1 MGNVRTLP
9 HPGGWNPQAS
19 RTPEERGWWKRLAIT
34 ALCLAASACGS
45 RESEA
50 GSNPSFSLALLDS
63 VTLEE
68 SDTAYLG
75 APLHVSAGRDGSLFV
90 SDGLRSQVLQFSR
103 RGDLIR
109 AFGRPGQGPG
119 ELAGPSAT
127 TVVGDSLLVIAEWG
141 NGRTSVFDVKT
152 GAFRRAVPHEGL
164 PFSMEARG
172 DTVWI
177 SNVNIARKTSLSA
190 WPTAQS
196 AMRYFGE
203 VPKEYHDSPA
213 LMEFHPYATV
223 ALVADTL
230 VVGFT
235 GHRALFRTTMD
246 GAAFDTVE
254 IPAVRRR
261 GVPHDIVARF
271 AKDPRGISNE
281 EVASMASAL
290 VGLHALS
297 SGEIAAVH
305 LDVRLEGKQITA
317 DGFVSILS
325 KDLTRACVDIPLA
338 LSKDGRP
345 AVAFRGDTLIVVE
358 QRVVAAERAVSYA
371 RSYLLDSSGCEWVP
385 VGPAPR
391 R

>member
-1 MGNVRTLP
+1 VK
-9 HPGGWNPQAS
+9 
-19 RTPEERGWWKRLAIT
+19 ERLAIA
-34 ALCLAASACGS
+34 ALCLAASAACGS
-45 RESEA
+45 RDSGP
-50 GSNPSFSLALLDS
+50 GSNPSFGLALLDS
-63 VTLEE
+63 VALEE
-68 SDTAYLG
+68 SDSAYLG
-75 APLHVSAGRDGSLFV
+75 SPLHVSAGRDGSMFV
-90 SDGLRSQVLQFSR
+90 SDGLRNQVLQFSR
-103 RGDLIR
+103 RGDLVR

-119 ELAGPSAT
+119 ELAGPVAT

-141 NGRTSVFDVKT
+141 NRRTSVFDVKS

-164 PFSMEARG
+164 PFWMEARG

-177 SNVNIARKTSLSA
+177 SNVNVARKTSLSA
-190 WPTAQS
+190 WPTAQGS
-196 AMRYFGE
+196 MRYFGE

-213 LMEFHPYATV
+213 LMELHPYATI
-223 ALVADTL
+223 ALTADTL
-230 VVGFT
+230 VFGFT
-235 GHRALFRTTMD
+235 GHRALFRATMD
-246 GAAFDTVE
+246 GAVFDTVE

-281 EVASMASAL
+281 EVASMASSL

-325 KDLTRACVDIPLA
+325 RDLTRACVDIPLA

-345 AVAFRGDTLIVVE
+345 AVGFRGDTLIVVE
-358 QRVVAAERAVSYA
+358 QRIVSEERAVSYA
-371 RSYLLDSSGCEWVP
+371 RSYRLDPSGCEWVP
-385 VGPAPR
+385 VNPAPR

>member
-1 MGNVRTLP
+1 MT
-9 HPGGWNPQAS
+9 
-19 RTPEERGWWKRLAIT
+19 ERLAI
-34 ALCLAASACGS
+34 AAICLVASAACGTRDS
-45 RESEA
+45 AA
-50 GSNPSFSLALLDS
+50 GSDPSSSLVLLDS

-68 SDTAYLG
+68 SEAAYLG

-90 SDGLRSQVLQFSR
+90 SDGLRNQVTQFSR
-103 RGDLIR
+103 RGDFVR

-119 ELAGPSAT
+119 ELADPLAT
-127 TVVGDSLLVIAEWG
+127 TLVGDSLLVVAEWG
-141 NGRTSVFDVKT
+141 NRRTSVFDVKT

-164 PFSMEARG
+164 PFWMEARD

-177 SNVNIARKTSLSA
+177 SNVNIVRKTSLSA
-190 WPTAQS
+190 WPTAQGS
-196 AMRYFGE
+196 MRYFGE

-230 VVGFT
+230 VFGFS
-235 GHRALFRTTMD
+235 GHRALFRATMD
-246 GAAFDTVE
+246 GAVFDTVE

-261 GVPHDIVARF
+261 GVPRDIVARF

-281 EVASMASAL
+281 EVASMASSLMAL
-290 VGLHALS
+290 RALS
-297 SGEIAAVH
+297 SGEIAMVH
-305 LDVRLEGKQITA
+305 LDVRLEGRQITA

-325 KDLTRACVDIPLA
+325 RDLTRACVDIPLA

-345 AVAFRGDTLIVVE
+345 AVGFRGDTLVVVE
-358 QRVVAAERAVSYA
+358 QRIVSSERAVSYA
-371 RSYLLDSSGCEWVP
+371 RSYRLDPSGCEWVP